1 MLRLALV
8 VCVAVAMSAV
18 LSHLARA
25 DDGDAAAGE
34 QVFKKCQVC
43 HTIEEGAPG
52 KTGPNLFGVVGR
64 RAGTAEGFERYS
76 PALMESGVV
85 WDEAAL
91 SQWLRGPAKFIPGV
105 RMPFKLAEDGD
116 IANII
121 AYLMANLPEPPE

>member
-1 MLRLALV
+1 M
-8 VCVAVAMSAV
+8 
-18 LSHLARA
+18 
-25 DDGDAAAGE
+25 
-34 QVFKKCQVC
+34 
-43 HTIEEGAPG
+43 
-52 KTGPNLFGVVGR
+52 VGR